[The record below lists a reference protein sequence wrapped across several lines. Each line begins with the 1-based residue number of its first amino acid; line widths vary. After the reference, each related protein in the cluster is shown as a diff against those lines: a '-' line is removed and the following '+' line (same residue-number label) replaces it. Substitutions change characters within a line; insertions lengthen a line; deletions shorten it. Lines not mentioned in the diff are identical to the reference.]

1 MSVRWLTAAT
11 VCALGS
17 VLVASSAATGESGQG
32 PATDQILVKFA
43 PGASAEARSAALGS
57 VRGRQLS
64 TIPGIGVQVVSVPS
78 AAGAL
83 AQLKALPSVRFAE
96 PDATAEAAEVPND
109 PNFSLEWGLSKIKA
123 PDAWSTSHGS
133 ASVEVAV
140 LDTGIASHPD
150 LAGKVVAA
158 KNFSTSSTLDDVYGH
173 GTHVAGIAAAAT
185 NNATGVAGLGW
196 SASLLNVKVLG
207 DSGSGSYSAIANG
220 ITWAADRGA
229 DVINMSLG
237 GTSASSTLQSAVDYA
252 WSKGAVVVAAA
263 GNNSSSAP
271 FYPAYYANT
280 IAVAATDNVD
290 HLANFSDYG
299 DWVDV
304 AAPGVSIYSTIPGAS
319 YGYKTGTSMA
329 SPHVAGLAALL
340 EATLTDTDGDG
351 KLNDEVRSRIES
363 TADNVGLTIA
373 GGRINAYAAV
383 AGSAPTTGAI
393 AGTVTNSSSGAPLA
407 GATVSDGTRSA
418 TSDTNGA
425 YSIANVPAGT
435 YTVAASASGYI
446 GTSQSA
452 SVVASRTTAAPF
464 SLSRQYMFVK
474 SITFKVKSRS
484 LTTSVQVVNWNG
496 GPMVGAT
503 VTLTESWSGGQTRS
517 NMTATTNS
525 SGVATFVWQKAQPGT
540 YTATVVAVYAGTNF
554 YDSTKNVVTTASYTL
569 SA

>member
-150 LAGKVVAA
+150 LACKVVAA

-263 GNNSSSAP
+263 GNNSS
-271 FYPAYYANT
+271 
-280 IAVAATDNVD
+280 
-290 HLANFSDYG
+290 
-299 DWVDV
+299 
-304 AAPGVSIYSTIPGAS
+304 
-319 YGYKTGTSMA
+319 
-329 SPHVAGLAALL
+329 
-340 EATLTDTDGDG
+340 
-351 KLNDEVRSRIES
+351 
-363 TADNVGLTIA
+363 
-373 GGRINAYAAV
+373 
-383 AGSAPTTGAI
+383 
-393 AGTVTNSSSGAPLA
+393 
-407 GATVSDGTRSA
+407 
-418 TSDTNGA
+418 
-425 YSIANVPAGT
+425 
-435 YTVAASASGYI
+435 
-446 GTSQSA
+446 
-452 SVVASRTTAAPF
+452 
-464 SLSRQYMFVK
+464 
-474 SITFKVKSRS
+474 
-484 LTTSVQVVNWNG
+484 
-496 GPMVGAT
+496 
-503 VTLTESWSGGQTRS
+503 
-517 NMTATTNS
+517 
-525 SGVATFVWQKAQPGT
+525 
-540 YTATVVAVYAGTNF
+540 
-554 YDSTKNVVTTASYTL
+554 
-569 SA
+569 